1 MSNTGRFG
9 DNAVALVTG
18 ASRGIGKA
26 IATRLAQDGVL
37 LRGVQMGKV
46 DLPPDY
52 RAGMEKMLEEEMEND
67 KMKYTLALKDQQ
79 VKQSA
84 LEAEAERAL
93 GELKQVGRGRIAIG
107 ASRTIGA
114 YMLPPVLAAFHRL
127 HPEVELSLQVEN
139 TQLIEAK
146 LLAGDIDIGF
156 AEGTANGEHLDYTV
170 FARDHLV
177 LIAAPRPPLAARSP
191 LPLSAL
197 AGQRLLM
204 HEEGS
209 GTRAV
214 TELALQAKQLQIR
227 PAMTLASSEAIK
239 QTVAT
244 GTGLAFLSSAA
255 IRSEVEAGTLVV
267 LEVRGMRIQR
277 PLYRVQPH
285 KARPSPSLKAFLEL
299 LDAYAASNPGAP
311 PRRTA

>member
-1 MSNTGRFG
+1 
-9 DNAVALVTG
+9 
-18 ASRGIGKA
+18 
-26 IATRLAQDGVL
+26 
-37 LRGVQMGKV
+37 
-46 DLPPDY
+46 
-52 RAGMEKMLEEEMEND
+52 
-67 KMKYTLALKDQQ
+67 
-79 VKQSA
+79 
-84 LEAEAERAL
+84 
-93 GELKQVGRGRIAIG
+93 
-107 ASRTIGA
+107 
-114 YMLPPVLAAFHRL
+114 MLPPVLAAFHRL

-177 LIAAPRPPLAARSP
+177 LIAAPRHPLAARSP